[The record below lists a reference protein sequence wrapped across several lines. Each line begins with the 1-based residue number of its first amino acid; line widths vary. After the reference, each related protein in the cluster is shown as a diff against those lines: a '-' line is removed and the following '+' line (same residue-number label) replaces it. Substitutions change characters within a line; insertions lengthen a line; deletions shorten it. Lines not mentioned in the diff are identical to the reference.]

1 MSNPNPVRRKPASD
15 ALSDRMKAK
24 FPAYVPRQRQPNE
37 AEPRVINTFAS
48 GANRYKPEPVQCAR
62 PGADQHFQFKSRGV

>member
-1 MSNPNPVRRKPASD
+1 MSNPNPVRRKPSD

-37 AEPRVINTFAS
+37 AAPRVINTFAG

-62 PGADQHFQFKSRGV
+62 PGADQHLSFKSRGV